1 MHVLVTGACGFLGG
15 RLIEALLAQ
24 GQLVG
29 TSGEAVPVSRIVAT
43 DILPEPVGLAEDE
56 RVSYQGGD
64 ISDPE
69 FGTLLFAENPE
80 SVFHLAALVSGG
92 AEQDFDA
99 GMKANLTGT
108 LHLLE
113 AARRTGACPRFVFT
127 SSIATYG
134 GDLPEVVSDEYHL
147 TPESSYGVQKA
158 IGELLMN
165 DYTRKG
171 FVNGRS
177 FRLPIIAVR
186 PGGANTAASSW
197 ASAIIREPLN
207 GVDYACPVAPE
218 DRGFLLSPSKVIEGL
233 IVGHDAPDEAW
244 GRDRSVMMAGLS
256 CTAKELVEALA
267 RVAGDRFARRV
278 QWKPD
283 PFVRNIITTWPT
295 QFSLEKAMRIGLKA
309 DASIDALVADY
320 IEDIKASSL

>member
-1 MHVLVTGACGFLGG
+1 M
-15 RLIEALLAQ
+15 IEALLAQ
-24 GQLVG
+24 GSLVG
-29 TSGEAVPVSRIVAT
+29 ASGKVAPISRIVAT
-43 DILPEPVGLAEDE
+43 DILVEPTGLPADE
-56 RVSYQGGD
+56 RVSYRGGD

-69 FGTLLFAENPE
+69 FVALLFADNPE

-99 GMKANLTGT
+99 GMRANLTGT
-108 LHLLE
+108 IHLLE
-113 AARRTGACPRFVFT
+113 AARRTGGCPRFVFT

-134 GDLPEVVSDEYHL
+134 GDLPEIVSDEYHI

-158 IGELLMN
+158 IGELLVN

-171 FVNGRS
+171 FINGRS
-177 FRLPIIAVR
+177 LRLPIIAVR

-218 DRGFLLSPSKVIEGL
+218 DRGFVLSPLKAIEGL

-244 GRDRSVMMAGLS
+244 GRNRSVMMAGLS
-256 CTAKELVEALA
+256 CTAKDLVDALA
-267 RVAGDRFARRV
+267 RVAGTPVANRV
-278 QWKPD
+278 RWQPD
-283 PFVRNIITTWPT
+283 PFVRGIVTTWPT
-295 QFSLEKAMRIGLKA
+295 QFSLRKASRIGLEA
-309 DASIDALVADY
+309 DASID
-320 IEDIKASSL
+320 DIVIQYMGDGC